1 MKRFVA
7 VTLFIFV
14 TLAFGGA
21 AEAQTTVLRVG
32 ASTLP
37 HAPIL
42 QFVKPRLAEEGI
54 ELEIIEFS
62 DYVLPNLALANGD
75 IDANFFQ
82 HIPYLEDFATSHRL
96 DLTWTEK
103 VFIAPIGMYS
113 RKIDSIDQLSRGARI
128 AIPNDVTNGGRALVL
143 LEQAGLIKLREGVGA
158 NATVFDIVSNPLDLY
173 ILELEAP
180 LLPRALEDVD
190 AAFINQT
197 YALEAGLKPT
207 RDAILLESGDSPYA
221 NVVAVRAED
230 VDDPA
235 IRKLG
240 EVLTRPEVREFIL
253 EYFEGSLIPAF

>member
-1 MKRFVA
+1 MKRFFAGLLLV
-7 VTLFIFV
+7 VV
-14 TLAFGGA
+14 TLALSGVA
-21 AEAQTTVLRVG
+21 DAQTAVLRVG

-42 QFVKPRLAEEGI
+42 EFVKPLLAQEGI
-54 ELEIIEFS
+54 ELQIIEFS
-62 DYVLPNLALANGD
+62 DYVLPNLALANGE

-82 HIPYLEDFATSHRL
+82 HVPYLEDFAANHRL

-113 RKIDSIDQLSRGARI
+113 RKITSIDQLQRGARI
-128 AIPNDVTNGGRALVL
+128 AIPNDVTNGGRALIL
-143 LEQAGLIKLREGVGA
+143 LEQAGLIELRDGA
-158 NATVFDIVSNPLDLY
+158 GISPTVFDIARNPLNLR
-173 ILELEAP
+173 IVELEAP
-180 LLPRALEDVD
+180 LLPRALDDVD

-207 RDAILLESGDSPYA
+207 QDAILLEPGDSPYA
-221 NVVAVRAED
+221 NVVAVRTQD
-230 VDDPA
+230 VSNPL
-235 IRKLG
+235 IQKLG